1 MVKLNKKTII
11 PIVLVILAVVLIL
24 IFRGKEHKGEVEKVR
39 TVKAETFTVTPQEAI
54 DAESFSG
61 RFEAKDLAVLS
72 TKVAGFVTSVNVKEG
87 DFVRKGTVLVTI
99 DDREIR
105 QNISSLSMNEESIK
119 REIESLK
126 AREEY
131 ARSNYNRYKKL
142 LEENA
147 VTQEEFERVR
157 SEYLAVKNQI
167 SALESRARS
176 IRDQKEAYVS
186 LLSYTTI
193 RAPFDGYVISKNV
206 DPGTFVGPGTPIVTI
221 ASATKEYDFV
231 VEVPEKYFA
240 LVSKLKDIPNYVDAL
255 QKVVLGKLHSTS
267 PSVNPQTNSF
277 QIKIRVTSEDI
288 KTGMFGK
295 LILPLDKSEKI
306 LIPESMIVSRGNI
319 KAVYKVDS
327 NRIVH
332 FQIVRT
338 GDFYVKTEIGLIPE
352 RTISGNQSKDKL
364 IEITGGLSSGD
375 VIVKNIDKVS
385 EGDRLE

>member
-1 MVKLNKKTII
+1 MAKLSKKTII
-11 PIVLVILAVVLIL
+11 PIVLIILVVVLIL
-24 IFRGKEHKGEVEKVR
+24 IFKGKDHKGEAEKVR
-39 TVKAETFTVTPQEAI
+39 TVKAETFAVTPQEVI
-54 DAESFSG
+54 DAENFSG

-72 TKVAGFVTSVNVKEG
+72 TKVAGFVTRVNVKEG
-87 DFVRKGTVLVTI
+87 DFVKRGTVLVTI

-105 QNISSLSMNEESIK
+105 QNVSSLTMNEESIK
-119 REIESLK
+119 REMESLK
-126 AREEY
+126 AKEEY

-147 VTQEEFERVR
+147 VTQEEFERIR

-167 SALESRARS
+167 SALESRAKS

-206 DPGTFVGPGTPIVTI
+206 DPGTFVGPGTPLVTI
-221 ASATKEYDFV
+221 ASGTKEYDFV
-231 VEVPEKYFA
+231 VEVPEKYFPM
-240 LVSKLKDIPNYVDAL
+240 VSKLKEIPIYVDAL
-255 QKVVLGKLHSTS
+255 QKMVLGRLHSTS

-277 QIKIRVTSEDI
+277 QIKVRVNSEEI

-295 LILPLDKSEKI
+295 LILPLGKSEKI

-327 NRIVH
+327 NRTVH

-338 GDFYVKTEIGLIPE
+338 GDSYVKTEIGLIPE
-352 RTISGNQSKDKL
+352 RTISGTQSKEKL

-375 VIVKNIDKVS
+375 VIIKDIDKVN